1 MPFSFVRS
9 AAAAAPNGRVFLLS
23 TDMAEGHQHFP
34 FLTREIFADE
44 TVSERTHFQF
54 GLGDPKPKAQQH
66 RYIVVLSSSLS
77 IIDLVVVIFL
87 PRVAQRQF

>member
-44 TVSERTHFQF
+44 TMSVNERIFSLDSETPSQKRNN
-54 GLGDPKPKAQQH
+54 
-66 RYIVVLSSSLS
+66 
-77 IIDLVVVIFL
+77 IDT
-87 PRVAQRQF
+87 